1 MTVGPFGDAKAF
13 LQALVNGT
21 RGSRTETIDLAVA
34 GLRFPPKDLQQTLP
48 QQLLVLEV
56 ARRLAVRHPDL
67 PPAATGVLVGMG
79 CDPEIAR
86 YSLRWRLAEW
96 AKQAGESVTAE
107 WLEAARGA
115 LIPGLEAAGVV
126 GTMPNIPANRIN
138 AQLDYRGP
146 SYTVAGEELS
156 GLRAL
161 EIAVDA
167 LRRGEID
174 AALVGAVDLSDE
186 PVHGAAS
193 ELLDAARRKPGDAAV
208 VLLLKRAADVAN
220 NEIVALVAPGQNS
233 GAAAVPQLA
242 LGLAPDHTALTQ
254 QFGHAHAASGL
265 LHVAAAALCV
275 KHGLSLASTQAVPWL
290 AAEPRTAQVQ
300 IDALGGQSATVTLSG
315 VGPAAPVGIEPQD
328 IAQVHVFSGADAAG
342 VVAALARGEESNEGP
357 ARLVIVATP
366 AAFARQVQAA
376 GDSLARKDLP
386 AAGVQALG
394 KGIYWSPAPLAGEL
408 GFVFT
413 PAAAAYGGMGRE
425 LFLALPTLAGA
436 VVEKFPC
443 LAKTQAWLDAAGA
456 PSDPFSVLQGC
467 AMLSQAHAILTQD
480 LLGLRPAAML
490 GVSSGETNSLFASGA
505 WHDMDAMFEE
515 IDRSG
520 MYTREIAGEY
530 QAAARA
536 WHDRSGRTT
545 RMGRLA
551 RAGACGRGAGGA
563 AG

>member
-1 MTVGPFGDAKAF
+1 M
-13 LQALVNGT
+13 
-21 RGSRTETIDLAVA
+21 A

-56 ARRLAVRHPDL
+56 ARRLAARHPDL

-96 AKQAGESVTAE
+96 AKQWQSPGEQGGEPVSAE
-107 WLEAARGA
+107 WLEAARNA
-115 LIPGLEAAGVV
+115 LIPSLEAAGVV

-174 AALVGAVDLSDE
+174 AVLVGAVDLADE

-193 ELLDAARRKPGDAAV
+193 ELLDAARRNGGDAAV
-208 VLLLKRAADVAN
+208 VLLLKRAADVASD
-220 NEIVALVAPGQNS
+220 EIVALVAPGQNS
-233 GAAAVPQLA
+233 GAAADPQLA
-242 LGLAPDHTALTQ
+242 LGLAPDHTALTP

-290 AAEPRTAQVQ
+290 AAESRTAQVQ

-315 VGPAAPVGIEPQD
+315 VGPASPVGVEPQD
-328 IAQVHVFSGADAAG
+328 IAQLHVFSGADATG
-342 VVAALARGEESNEGP
+342 VAAALARWRRVQRGP
-357 ARLVIVATP
+357 GAAGHRRHAP
-366 AAFARQVQAA
+366 AFARQVQAG
-376 GDSLARKDLP
+376 GDALARKDLP

-394 KGIYWSPAPLAGEL
+394 KGIYWSPAPLEGEL

-425 LFLALPTLAGA
+425 LFLALPELAGA

-443 LAKTQAWLDAAGA
+443 LAKTQSWLDTAAA

-505 WHDMDAMFEE
+505 WHDMDAMFGE
-515 IDRSG
+515 IDQSG

-536 WHDRSGRTT
+536 WHDRAGGPLEWAGWRVS
-545 RMGRLA
+545 
-551 RAGACGRGAGGA
+551 GACSRGAGGA
-563 AG
+563 AR